1 MNKFGTGSAVT
12 VENRSRINSSSTT
25 QKFMASRAEFV
36 FSSPLMKEIH
46 RKLVE
51 LPKANAPLLLQGEK
65 GVGKEQ
71 PARLIHRHSR
81 EGKPFIAV
89 HCRNLSVESQQA
101 QLFGSHKDRS
111 KATDLD
117 RPGKLQ
123 FASGGTL
130 YLAEICDFAPTVQAQ
145 LIQALADGTFVWPH
159 SDQRIT
165 VDVRLVAATCQNL
178 ATARETGKL
187 HADWYSQ
194 LKAEVLAI
202 PSLRHR
208 RDEIPLLCTYFLE
221 QISQEYDRFVE
232 PIPEELLKDFA
243 AHEWQ
248 GNMSELEGVL
258 KRSVL
263 LQDREST
270 RAYLT
275 RETDNKPM
283 QRTNRKA
290 TKTI

>member
-1 MNKFGTGSAVT
+1 
-12 VENRSRINSSSTT
+12 
-25 QKFMASRAEFV
+25 MASRAEFIC
-36 FSSPLMKEIH
+36 SGPLMEEIH
-46 RKLVE
+46 QKLVE
-51 LPKANAPLLLQGEK
+51 FSKTDAPLLLQGEK

-71 PARLIHRHSR
+71 AARLIHRHSR

-123 FASGGTL
+123 FARGGTL
-130 YLAEICDFAPTVQAQ
+130 FLAEICDLAPSVQTQ
-145 LIQALADGTFVWPH
+145 LIQVLTEGTFVWPY

-187 HADWYSQ
+187 HDDWYSP
-194 LKAEVLAI
+194 LKAEVLEI

-208 RDEIPLLCTYFLE
+208 RDEIPLLCNYFLE

-232 PIPEELLKDFA
+232 PIPGELLKDFA
-243 AHEWQ
+243 THEWP
-248 GNMSELEGVL
+248 GNMSELKDIL
-258 KRSVL
+258 KRYVL
-263 LQDREST
+263 LQDNESI

-275 RETDNKPM
+275 LETDNKPR

-290 TKTI
+290 AKTI